1 MYNPILR
8 VRFAWMNWK
17 RDFPLYFR
25 TIRLNP
31 EFGRVDS
38 APAWECEYPYREGT
52 SMVFRVAG
60 RFGITIGVMNNHTD
74 MTDKAIN
81 RRLFR
86 AVTGTDG
93 GEDYVRKVQ
102 ESMENWLEE
111 DDDRQPVPYIRLEDT
126 IDPEE

>member
-1 MYNPILR
+1 MENPFLR
-8 VRFAWMNWK
+8 IRFAWMNWK
-17 RDFPLYFR
+17 RDFPLYVR

-60 RFGITIGVMNNHTD
+60 RFGLTIGVMNNHTD
-74 MTDKAIN
+74 MDDKEIN
-81 RRLFR
+81 RRLFK
-86 AVTGTDG
+86 AITGNDG
-93 GEDYVRKVQ
+93 GEEYVRKVQ
-102 ESMENWLEE
+102 ESMEHWLEK
-111 DDDRQPVPYIRLEDT
+111 DDDREPVPYIGLADT